1 MWDHLRVSSGFPGGL
16 TKLWRGWHRYEL
28 AVVKP
33 DWLLVAKGLIPDPVI
48 IRDPGMLYVAIGIV
62 GARPRACV
70 DPSPGSRS
78 SPPAA
83 LRALAPPPPRTSAA
97 AHGASRT
104 CMLAPG
110 TSGAPAASHARQ
122 PVAGEQRL
130 RVALH
135 APSRRS
141 PALACGGQ
149 GHGRA
154 AGGRVSMA
162 GPRRRDGDAAQHP
175 AALQPYPDAQLPAH
189 HRGQAPGHPGGPP
202 SRALPGPG
210 APGQALH
217 ARRKPR
223 HAAGASTCRACAAR
237 QDPCEQLSYRA
248 PGRVR
253 PSCDHGTCQRGQ
265 RGQSYRCGPRHVC
278 MGCAFC
284 LEMLGT
290 GLCQ

>member
-1 MWDHLRVSSGFPGGL
+1 MHALPRFVASHQSVRARFGRQHVPRCVVQRRAQQQTWSACAVDRLRVTMWDHLRVSSGFPGGL
-16 TKLWRGWHRYEL
+16 TKSWRGWHRYEL

-141 PALACGGQ
+141 PAFACGGQ
-149 GHGRA
+149 GH
-154 AGGRVSMA
+154 
-162 GPRRRDGDAAQHP
+162 
-175 AALQPYPDAQLPAH
+175 
-189 HRGQAPGHPGGPP
+189 
-202 SRALPGPG
+202 
-210 APGQALH
+210 
-217 ARRKPR
+217 
-223 HAAGASTCRACAAR
+223 
-237 QDPCEQLSYRA
+237 
-248 PGRVR
+248 
-253 PSCDHGTCQRGQ
+253 
-265 RGQSYRCGPRHVC
+265 
-278 MGCAFC
+278 
-284 LEMLGT
+284 
-290 GLCQ
+290 